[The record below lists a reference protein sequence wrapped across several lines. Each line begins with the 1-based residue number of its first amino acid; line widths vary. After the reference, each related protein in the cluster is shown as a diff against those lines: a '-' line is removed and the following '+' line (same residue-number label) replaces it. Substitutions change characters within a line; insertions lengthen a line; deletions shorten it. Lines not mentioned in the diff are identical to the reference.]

1 MGQLRQEILQSEQ
14 TRSDLLKWKLGL
26 VGAIS
31 AVGLG
36 LAGSRAPAH
45 ADLVLCAVP
54 IVCLYVDFL
63 CRHLNLRILV
73 IGTFLASDWMAAAT
87 RAGTSE
93 FAVFKA
99 YEEHVQRARRLR
111 RRLLRPRDLI
121 PKSWRWHGAFGLED
135 GAVSWSTALLSVAL
149 IVYGVD
155 VRDGHTVDHG
165 HVGAVFIAAGV
176 AGVAGSLIGVYLY
189 TRKFGQVL
197 ELDHPRDDDADGAG
211 GTPAREHS

>member
-1 MGQLRQEILQSEQ
+1 MGPLRTEILQSEQ

-63 CRHLNLRILV
+63 CRHLNLRIVV
-73 IGTFLASDWMAAAT
+73 IGTFLASDLVAPANQEEA
-87 RAGTSE
+87 SE
-93 FAVFKA
+93 LAVLKA
-99 YEEHVQRARRLR
+99 YERHVQSARRLP
-111 RRLLRPRDLI
+111 RRLLRGSRGLF
-121 PKSWRWHGAFGLED
+121 PKSWRWHGAFALED
-135 GAVSWSTALLSVAL
+135 AAVSWSTALLSAAL
-149 IVYGVD
+149 IVYGAV
-155 VRDGHTVDHG
+155 VRDGHSIDHRR
-165 HVGAVFIAAGV
+165 VGLVFIVAGV

-189 TRKFGQVL
+189 TRKFDQVL
-197 ELDHPRDDDADGAG
+197 ELDAN
-211 GTPAREHS
+211 ARPPV